1 MEDYYAYDTN
11 YEYEDYDN
19 EIDCSI
25 YGQAQIIIKEIEN
38 KKCSEYK
45 ADGFRCVPFYSCK
58 GGEII
63 TDGRDILGVRGA
75 IFNPLDSKC
84 DDSYTDICCRHPDW
98 RDVPLETYVE
108 IENPPPECEEDFYDD
123 DNYNYESEDSTCI
136 KVKTCS
142 FDIWKM

>member
-1 MEDYYAYDTN
+1 MDNLDIEETEDYYAYDTN

-25 YGQAQIIIKEIEN
+25 YGQAQLIFKDLEK
-38 KKCSEYK
+38 KKCSEFK
-45 ADGFRCVPFYSCK
+45 EDGYRCVPFYSCK

-98 RDVPLETYVE
+98 RDVPFDQDIKL
-108 IENPPPECEEDFYDD
+108 PPPVPIECHEKFTTLYR
-123 DNYNYESEDSTCI
+123 SL
-136 KVKTCS
+136 
-142 FDIWKM
+142 